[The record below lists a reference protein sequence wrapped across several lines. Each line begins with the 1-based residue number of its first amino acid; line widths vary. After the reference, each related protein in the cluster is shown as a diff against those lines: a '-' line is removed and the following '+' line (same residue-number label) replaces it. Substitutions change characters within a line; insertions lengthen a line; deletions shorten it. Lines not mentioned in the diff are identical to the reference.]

1 MRRIRLIHLGQ
12 MPDIIECP
20 ACGGRDV
27 NVVEPWSLGKNHH
40 AVACQTCGLLF
51 VHPQPPQEVL
61 DAYYAPE
68 GGWQASRE
76 ENVKPPQTRTKG
88 AAPAMMA
95 ALDRHFMASAPSA
108 GAKVFDFGCGV
119 GLWLNTFQDHGWDT
133 YGLEPCNDAAFV
145 RHKRLTALP
154 VEPQFDLV
162 IAYHVF
168 EHLPRPMDTLRELVA
183 ALRPGGYFLVSVPR
197 LDALAVHRDFKYC
210 LHRRNHIVAYTED
223 CFRGL
228 FARADME
235 VVEALHHLD
244 ERFSKGLPLRL
255 RLLARKTGVTTGVT
269 DPAGA
274 LKPVIEAYVALRQP
288 A

>member
-76 ENVKPPQTRTKG
+76 DKVKPPQTRTKG

-108 GAKVFDFGCGV
+108 GAKVFGDITIGDHSRIGANAVVLDDVPAHATVV
-119 GLWLNTFQDHGWDT
+119 GI
-133 YGLEPCNDAAFV
+133 PARVV
-145 RHKRLTALP
+145 RSRA
-154 VEPQFDLV
+154 
-162 IAYHVF
+162 
-168 EHLPRPMDTLRELVA
+168 
-183 ALRPGGYFLVSVPR
+183 
-197 LDALAVHRDFKYC
+197 
-210 LHRRNHIVAYTED
+210 
-223 CFRGL
+223 
-228 FARADME
+228 ARA
-235 VVEALHHLD
+235 EAKQATL
-244 ERFSKGLPLRL
+244 
-255 RLLARKTGVTTGVT
+255 
-269 DPAGA
+269 
-274 LKPVIEAYVALRQP
+274 
-288 A
+288 